1 MISQVW
7 LYTKD
12 GWEQYRGTTS
22 VRKLFYRAL
31 EAQRQGSKSFF
42 VHEYPH
48 RSISGARFPDDTHR
62 HTSITSINGV
72 AIEDIPKEI
81 HLKSGHQPF
90 WDFMRDGLTYQQRA
104 ARAAALRAQ
113 EQARKALAERPGW
126 DVYLAGS
133 LRNPAIPG
141 IAKAI
146 ARGIDSPKVF
156 CDWYAAGPEA
166 DDHWKAF
173 YEGMHYTYV
182 EALKEPASVNTFEF
196 DKRHIDQSR
205 VMVLALPAGKSGHL
219 ELGYFIGKGKPGYI
233 LLDSDEDR
241 WDVMYQFATGVT
253 ADRDE
258 LNDWIRKDLA

>member
-22 VRKLFYRAL
+22 VRKLFRRAL
-31 EAQRQGSKSFF
+31 EAQRQGRKAFF
-42 VHEYPH
+42 DNDYPY
-48 RSISGARFPDDTHR
+48 RSIYGARFPDDTHK
-62 HTSITSINGV
+62 HTSIESINGV

-81 HLKSGHQPF
+81 HLNSGHQPF
-90 WDFMRDGLTYQQRA
+90 WDFMRDGLTYQQRDT
-104 ARAAALRAQ
+104 RASALRAQ
-113 EQARKALAERPGW
+113 EQARKALEAGIGW

-141 IAKAI
+141 ISKAI
-146 ARGIDSPKVF
+146 ARGIDSQKVF

-173 YEGMHYTYV
+173 YESMHYTYV
-182 EALKEPASVNTFEF
+182 EALKEPASVNTFDF
-196 DKRHIDQSR
+196 DKRNMESSR

-219 ELGYFIGKGKPGYI
+219 ELGWFLGKGKPGYI

-253 ADRDE
+253 ADPDE
-258 LNDWIRKDLA
+258 LNEWIRKDLA